1 MKELFEVAA
10 GSIAGRNH
18 RRIGLN
24 NQDAYYGF
32 SSSEATLAVVCDGC
46 GSGAHSEVG
55 AKIGARLVVEA
66 IRRSLSHQSEESPP
80 DSAFLEEVR
89 QEVLVRLQSL
99 AIAMGGDGYS
109 VSKKII
115 HNYFLFTIIGALL
128 TPRGAIVFS
137 KGDGAIVVNGKPLF
151 LGPFP
156 GNAPPYLAYE
166 LLSPSPNR
174 WQFQVHHQLAIDEVD
189 SILIGTDGIID
200 LMAISEQNF
209 PGKPDRIGAIEQFWE
224 QDRFFKNPDLV
235 RRQLYA
241 IAREV
246 PKMDWKNRQVHK
258 EVGFLPD
265 DTTLMVIRRRQQNY
279 KTRSINMGASPDN
292 KQ

>member
-1 MKELFEVAA
+1 M
-10 GSIAGRNH
+10 
-18 RRIGLN
+18 
-24 NQDAYYGF
+24 
-32 SSSEATLAVVCDGC
+32 
-46 GSGAHSEVG
+46 
-55 AKIGARLVVEA
+55 
-66 IRRSLSHQSEESPP
+66 
-80 DSAFLEEVR
+80 
-89 QEVLVRLQSL
+89 
-99 AIAMGGDGYS
+99 
-109 VSKKII
+109 
-115 HNYFLFTIIGALL
+115 
-128 TPRGAIVFS
+128 
-137 KGDGAIVVNGKPLF
+137 
-151 LGPFP
+151 
-156 GNAPPYLAYE
+156 
-166 LLSPSPNR
+166 
-174 WQFQVHHQLAIDEVD
+174 D